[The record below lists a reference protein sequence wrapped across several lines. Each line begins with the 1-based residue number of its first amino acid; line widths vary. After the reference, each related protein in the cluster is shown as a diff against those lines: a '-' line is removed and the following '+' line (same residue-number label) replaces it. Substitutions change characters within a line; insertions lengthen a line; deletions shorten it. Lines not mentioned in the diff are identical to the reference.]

1 MIDYKKFPETPGVY
15 IMKDDKNRILYIGK
29 AVNLRRRV
37 SSYFERSH
45 DARISALVN
54 KIRNIEY
61 RLTDTALEALIL
73 ESKLIKKHLP
83 PFNIKEKDDKSFLY
97 IEITKDE
104 FPRVILTRGKDNFKG
119 KRFGPFV
126 SAKNAREALNILRR
140 IFMWSVHD
148 PKKNGKYTRP
158 CFDYEIGLCP
168 GTCVNAISKEDY
180 KKNINNLKL
189 FLSGKKKK
197 IIQKLSTE
205 MKEASK
211 KLEFEKA
218 EKIKRQLFA
227 LQHIEDTA
235 LISESEI
242 ENQNIKTNND
252 ENRFYRI
259 EGYDISNISGS
270 SAVGSMVVFSN
281 RINGIIKDK
290 IVPDKK
296 EYRKFKIKSIL
307 TPNDIGMLEEV
318 FERRFSDDKKENKK
332 WEYPNLIVVD
342 GGLAQL
348 NATRK
353 ILFKKGIK
361 IPIIGIV
368 KGPERKRNDIIG
380 TLPKNIDE
388 SLIIQVR
395 DEAHRFAISYHRKIR
410 AKNFLS

>member
-1 MIDYKKFPETPGVY
+1 MINYKKFPETPGVY

-73 ESKLIKKHLP
+73 ESKLIKKHIP

-104 FPRVILTRGKDNFKG
+104 FPRVILTRGKDNFIEK
-119 KRFGPFV
+119 KFGPFV

-140 IFMWSVHD
+140 IFTWSVHD

-189 FLSGKKKK
+189 FLLGKKKK

-205 MKEASK
+205 MKKASK
-211 KLEFEKA
+211 KLEFENA

-227 LQHIEDTA
+227 LKHIEDTA

-242 ENQNIKTNND
+242 ENENIKTNNN

-259 EGYDISNISGS
+259 EGYDISDISGS

-307 TPNDIGMLEEV
+307 MANDVGMLEEI
-318 FERRFSDDKKENKK
+318 FERRFGDDKKENKK

-348 NATRK
+348 NAIRK

-361 IPIIGIV
+361 IPAVGIV

-395 DEAHRFAISYHRKIR
+395 DEAHRFAISYHRKVR
-410 AKNFLS
+410 AKNFIN

>member
-1 MIDYKKFPETPGVY
+1 
-15 IMKDDKNRILYIGK
+15 
-29 AVNLRRRV
+29 
-37 SSYFERSH
+37 
-45 DARISALVN
+45 
-54 KIRNIEY
+54 
-61 RLTDTALEALIL
+61 
-73 ESKLIKKHLP
+73 
-83 PFNIKEKDDKSFLY
+83 
-97 IEITKDE
+97 
-104 FPRVILTRGKDNFKG
+104 
-119 KRFGPFV
+119 
-126 SAKNAREALNILRR
+126 
-140 IFMWSVHD
+140 
-148 PKKNGKYTRP
+148 
-158 CFDYEIGLCP
+158 
-168 GTCVNAISKEDY
+168 
-180 KKNINNLKL
+180 
-189 FLSGKKKK
+189 
-197 IIQKLSTE
+197 

-342 GGLAQL
+342 GGLVQL